1 MEEFDLTPRQREVVE
16 SNEGFVLVL
25 GGAGCGKTTTA
36 LWTARAEL
44 LRADDP
50 SARIAFLTFSRTAVD
65 QISSRSTAALASL
78 GERVEV
84 ATFHA
89 MAYRLVR
96 NFGRYVGL
104 GPATAE
110 LQSPAQIRLQGPR
123 EGLLAYDDLLPLAL
137 RVVESER
144 VRDLLA
150 HRWPL
155 LICDE
160 FQDTS
165 EDQWQLLQRL
175 GERSRLLLLA
185 DPNQMIYTFL
195 PGVGP
200 ARLRRA
206 KELADRVVELEPAS
220 HRDPSGAVPALALS
234 IMHRDFDSA
243 AVRDAVASGRLRVR
257 TSVDDD
263 ELVDVIREEL
273 QLAWKEG
280 ARDYGI
286 FGHSN
291 EGVATLG
298 HELSEAGV
306 DHVLVGL
313 PDAQGEAI
321 AVMAVMCQFAI
332 GGADSSELRLALA
345 TFMTACSRGSRAPE
359 LAVALATR
367 RSIPRGLEERLAK
380 LERALVEAAPDPT
393 DVGRIVEESWPALGI
408 LSGNRPWL
416 RACPLFGPVLRRATR
431 ARQLDDEAVAAILRE
446 AREMRSTAL
455 LDSGRMRLPP
465 IKLMNFHQTK
475 GRETDAVL
483 LVYRDGDV
491 LSGWRDSEP
500 YVEPSRV
507 LYVSLTRARQRVSVI
522 LPSGPHPLVAPFER
536 LSR

>member
-1 MEEFDLTPRQREVVE
+1 MDESDLTPRQREVAE
-16 SNEGFVLVL
+16 SNEDFVLVL

-44 LRADDP
+44 LRADH
-50 SARIAFLTFSRTAVD
+50 SSTRIAFLTFSRTAVD
-65 QISSRSTAALASL
+65 QISSRSTTALASL
-78 GERVEV
+78 GDRVEV

-104 GPATAE
+104 GSAIAE

-123 EGLLAYDDLLPLAL
+123 DGLLAYDDLLPLAL

-144 VRDLLA
+144 VRALLA

-155 LICDE
+155 VICDE

-165 EDQWQLLQRL
+165 KDQWQLLQRL

-200 ARLRRA
+200 ARLQRA
-206 KELADRVVELEPAS
+206 TELADRVVELEPAS
-220 HRDPSGAVPALALS
+220 HRDPSGAVPALAQS
-234 IMHRDFDSA
+234 IMQRDFEST
-243 AVRDAVASGRLRVR
+243 AVRAAVASGKLRVR
-257 TSVDDD
+257 ASVNDD

-273 QLAWKEG
+273 QLAWRDG

-321 AVMAVMCQFAI
+321 AAMAVMCQFAI
-332 GGADSSELRLALA
+332 GASDSSAVRLALA
-345 TFMTACSRGSRAPE
+345 TFMTACTRGSRAPD
-359 LAVALATR
+359 LAVALAAGR
-367 RSIPRGLEERLAK
+367 AIPRGLEDRLTE
-380 LERALVEAAPDPT
+380 LEHALGQAAPDPT
-393 DVGRIVEESWPALGI
+393 DVGRVVEQSWPALGI
-408 LSGNRPWL
+408 LSGNRPWA

-431 ARQLDDEAVAAILRE
+431 ARQLDEDAVAAIERE
-446 AREMRSTAL
+446 AREMRSAAL
-455 LDSGRMRLPP
+455 LDSSRMRMPP
-465 IKLMNFHQTK
+465 TKLMNFYQTK
-475 GRETDAVL
+475 GREADAVL

-500 YVEPSRV
+500 YVESSRV
-507 LYVSLTRARQRVSVI
+507 LYVSLTRARQRVTVI
-522 LPSGPHPLVAPFER
+522 LPSDPHPLVAPFEA
-536 LSR
+536 LAC